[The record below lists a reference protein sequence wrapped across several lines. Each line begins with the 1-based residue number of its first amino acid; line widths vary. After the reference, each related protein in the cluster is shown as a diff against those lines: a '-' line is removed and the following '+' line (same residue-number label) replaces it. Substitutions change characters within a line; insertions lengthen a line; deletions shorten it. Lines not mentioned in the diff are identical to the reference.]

1 MNHQGK
7 GGGFSRKNK
16 VERVRALPAGGRWS
30 EASVARLLSG
40 PVMMLTL
47 WMMLMSM
54 VTRILEAAV
63 DDAIDGDDDAE
74 ESRQRGLL
82 SAFCCG

>member
-1 MNHQGK
+1 MLDLSGK
-7 GGGFSRKNK
+7 RGGGS
-16 VERVRALPAGGRWS
+16 GGS
-30 EASVARLLSG
+30 GARLLCG

-54 VTRILEAAV
+54 LTRILEAAV
-63 DDAIDGDDDAE
+63 DDAFDGDDDAE

-82 SAFCCG
+82 SGFCCG